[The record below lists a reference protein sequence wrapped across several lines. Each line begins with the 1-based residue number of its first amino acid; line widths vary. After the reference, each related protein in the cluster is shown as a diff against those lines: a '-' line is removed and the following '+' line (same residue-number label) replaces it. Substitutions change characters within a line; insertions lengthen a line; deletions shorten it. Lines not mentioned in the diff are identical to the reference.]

1 MAEYREVLCEAYR
14 VLKRG
19 GLLLVHEVSKDLIC
33 AWEGMEPSDITPHM
47 DRVGRFRYHVTNGQ
61 WFRLF
66 HNALSRRGME

>member
-1 MAEYREVLCEAYR
+1 
-14 VLKRG
+14 
-19 GLLLVHEVSKDLIC
+19 VHEVSKDLIC